1 MEDIDIENIVA
12 ITQIA
17 NELNIEQLEEKI
29 PELKFNPEE
38 FEGSVLHF
46 ESPKTAALL
55 FSSGKVVCTG
65 AKQEHEVTETMK
77 LVIEKLKSVGVKVNE
92 NPKVKIQN
100 IVASIDLEKEFQL
113 SSVAKSLRLE
123 NVEYDSEKF
132 PGLVYKLENTNLVLL
147 LFSSGKVVCTGGKS
161 LKETFNA
168 IDAFKDKLSS
178 LGS

>member
-17 NELNIEQLEEKI
+17 NKLNIKQLEEKI

-38 FEGSVLHF
+38 FEGLVLHF

-55 FSSGKVVCTG
+55 FSSGKIVCTG
-65 AKQEHEVTETMK
+65 AKQENEVIETMK

-113 SSVAKSLRLE
+113 SSVAKSLSLE
-123 NVEYDSEKF
+123 NVEYDPEKF
-132 PGLVYKLENTNLVLL
+132 PGLVYKLENPNLVLL
-147 LFSSGKVVCTGGKS
+147 LFSSGKVVCTGGKR
-161 LKETFNA
+161 LKETFDA
-168 IDAFKDKLSS
+168 IDTFKDKLSS